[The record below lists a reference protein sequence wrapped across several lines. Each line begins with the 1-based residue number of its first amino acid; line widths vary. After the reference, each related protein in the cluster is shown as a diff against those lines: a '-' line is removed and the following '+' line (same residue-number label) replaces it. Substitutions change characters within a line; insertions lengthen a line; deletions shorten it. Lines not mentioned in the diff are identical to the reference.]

1 MRHMNSSGC
10 SSPARTKIAVMT
22 MMNMAF
28 GLVHESCD
36 VCTTMPTVT
45 ASMRIAYIVLM

>member
-1 MRHMNSSGC
+1 M
-10 SSPARTKIAVMT
+10 AVMT
-22 MMNMAF
+22 IMNIAL

-45 ASMRIAYIVLM
+45 ASIIIAYAVLM